1 MKKLSLK
8 HKILAG
14 AVGMTVITAF
24 FSIIGAAFVISHQNR
39 RASEDILRK
48 SLTLTLEE
56 LREKQDKLLSDA
68 RQMATAN
75 EMGMNIRYVGEN
87 KNHAEFLIMKAAY
100 EKMTLGIFQIA
111 QSANVWKVAVYDKD
125 GDLAAFSV
133 IGEKEAAAGYV
144 HRNPSISYE
153 IASIKPGGEFTENS
167 WQTKETSDLAA
178 PRFEGTL
185 PETESAGFERVENI
199 LCLTAYVPIISQ
211 IFDPETRKFLP
222 KPFGMLKVW
231 IKIDAHFIRKMSVL
245 SGTEINIFTS
255 DGLSTGTLGE
265 YKTFAFGRLGQ
276 ADSGTESNHI
286 RMLFDQ
292 IKIGEK
298 DFFQGAIPL
307 YADSACIGAAVS
319 LYSKEIAKN
328 NTFQII
334 RLLAGVSCL
343 CIIVFMPVT
352 VLFANSLTRK
362 VEGVAA
368 NLGRNAEQMCSA
380 ANEITS
386 VSGKVSEN
394 SQKHAAGMEEIV
406 SSLSQLSEGIKANA
420 EDAGAADHLRE
431 KAKDSL
437 ADSKDAMRQSTDAMN
452 RIQSGGR
459 EIVEIVGTIDS
470 FAFQTRLLAINAAI
484 EAARAGNAG
493 TGFAVVA
500 DEVRKL
506 AMRSGEAAKTIR
518 ILVENTVESINTGH
532 ERLEKTNAAFS
543 ILTEKNEQVGEL
555 LRKIA
560 QVLNEHSDIIKQIH
574 AAVSQAD
581 RVTQENAAAAEQY
594 NRMSEYLGTRAEELR
609 DAANRLESLV
619 GASKLSTAIKTQK
632 QLKGGKICLP
642 MWSDN

>member
-1 MKKLSLK
+1 
-8 HKILAG
+8 
-14 AVGMTVITAF
+14 
-24 FSIIGAAFVISHQNR
+24 
-39 RASEDILRK
+39 
-48 SLTLTLEE
+48 
-56 LREKQDKLLSDA
+56 
-68 RQMATAN
+68 
-75 EMGMNIRYVGEN
+75 
-87 KNHAEFLIMKAAY
+87 
-100 EKMTLGIFQIA
+100 
-111 QSANVWKVAVYDKD
+111 
-125 GDLAAFSV
+125 
-133 IGEKEAAAGYV
+133 
-144 HRNPSISYE
+144 
-153 IASIKPGGEFTENS
+153 
-167 WQTKETSDLAA
+167 
-178 PRFEGTL
+178 
-185 PETESAGFERVENI
+185 
-199 LCLTAYVPIISQ
+199 
-211 IFDPETRKFLP
+211 
-222 KPFGMLKVW
+222 
-231 IKIDAHFIRKMSVL
+231 
-245 SGTEINIFTS
+245 
-255 DGLSTGTLGE
+255 
-265 YKTFAFGRLGQ
+265 
-276 ADSGTESNHI
+276 
-286 RMLFDQ
+286 
-292 IKIGEK
+292 
-298 DFFQGAIPL
+298 
-307 YADSACIGAAVS
+307 
-319 LYSKEIAKN
+319 
-328 NTFQII
+328 
-334 RLLAGVSCL
+334 
-343 CIIVFMPVT
+343 
-352 VLFANSLTRK
+352 
-362 VEGVAA
+362 
-368 NLGRNAEQMCSA
+368 
-380 ANEITS
+380 
-386 VSGKVSEN
+386 
-394 SQKHAAGMEEIV
+394 MEEIV